1 MVFHQEVDDCFRK
14 NVVGVVKVCWAI
26 VDGNVWLHFFT
37 ILVSHFVGGSE
48 RFVSPQDPVAPHAMF
63 NSIILIF
70 ATRQFELGHIA

>member
-1 MVFHQEVDDCFRK
+1 MIFNKEVQDCFRK
-14 NVVGVVKVCWAI
+14 DVVGVVEVWWAF
-26 VDGNVWLHFFT
+26 VDGNVWLHLFT

-70 ATRQFELGHIA
+70 ATCQFELGDIA

>member
-14 NVVGVVKVCWAI
+14 DVVGVVEVWWAF
-26 VDGNVWLHFFT
+26 VNGNVWLHFFT

-48 RFVSPQDPVAPHAMF
+48 RFVSPEDPVAPHAIL

-70 ATRQFELGHIA
+70 ATRQFEPGDIA